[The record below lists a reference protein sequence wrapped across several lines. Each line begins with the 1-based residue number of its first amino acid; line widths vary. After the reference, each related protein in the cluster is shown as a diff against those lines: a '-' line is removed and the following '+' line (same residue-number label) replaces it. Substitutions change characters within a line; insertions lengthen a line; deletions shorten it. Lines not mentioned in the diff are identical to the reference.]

1 MTTPQ
6 PDVPSHGTEP
16 TAPATADATQVD
28 AAADP
33 VGNDDLADLESSARP
48 ARLRRAPRY
57 RAFFWTGAL
66 VGIALG
72 IALGVWISEPGMI
85 NRWIYVLVI
94 VFSTTLVTTLVAGLL
109 AVRADR
115 RSTR

>member
-1 MTTPQ
+1 VSTPQ
-6 PDVPSHGTEP
+6 PDVPSHGTDP
-16 TAPATADATQVD
+16 DDPDD
-28 AAADP
+28 IAA
-33 VGNDDLADLESSARP
+33 LESSAQP

-72 IALGVWISEPGMI
+72 IILGVWISDPDMI
-85 NRWIYVLVI
+85 NRWIYVLVV
-94 VFSTTLVTTLVAGLL
+94 VFSTTLVTTLVAGSL
-109 AVRADR
+109 AVLADR

>member
-6 PDVPSHGTEP
+6 PGVPSHGSEP
-16 TAPATADATQVD
+16 TALNPTDATPT
-28 AAADP
+28 AAGDP
-33 VGNDDLADLESSARP
+33 VGTDDLADLESSARP

-72 IALGVWISEPGMI
+72 IVLGVWISEPGMI